1 MRKTISFA
9 LGVVVGTIVATAW
22 ANYPTPPASA
32 SADPAAAISPFEMM
46 TQAESLPVQDH
57 VDIF

>member
-9 LGVVVGTIVATAW
+9 LGVVVGTIVASAW
-22 ANYPTPPASA
+22 ANYPTAPASA
-32 SADPAAAISPFEMM
+32 SAETATVMSPFEMM
-46 TQAESLPVQDH
+46 RQAESLPVQGH